1 MLKRVVSLLVG
12 CVIAS
17 FSIACV
23 TNSGLGCF
31 ALTAANLSLSNLTG
45 LSLGTIGMI
54 VDLSM
59 LGIATYKGEG
69 VGITALANAT
79 LCSYLIDLF
88 IRILPVHPL
97 MVTGLLLIPIG
108 WGLMGRAGLGD
119 TASNLLMNIV
129 VRESG
134 KSIGVIRAIEECI
147 FMAIGLIAAR
157 QYVTWFTIILSFG
170 LGYLLQTV
178 YKLIKYVPTEI
189 EHQYFIKRH

>member
-1 MLKRVVSLLVG
+1 MLKRILSLLVG

-31 ALTAANLSLSNLTG
+31 ALTAANLSLASITG
-45 LSLGTIGMI
+45 LSLGTISMI

-59 LGIATYKGEG
+59 LAIATYKGEG

-79 LCSYLIDLF
+79 ICSYLIDLF
-88 IRILPVHPL
+88 IRLLPVNTFMIL
-97 MVTGLLLIPIG
+97 GLLLIPFG
-108 WGLMGRAGLGD
+108 WSLMGRAGLGD

-134 KSIGVIRAIEECI
+134 KSIGVIRAIEECV
-147 FMAIGLIAAR
+147 FMLIGFIGAR
-157 QYVTWFTIILSFG
+157 QYVTWFTIVLSFG